1 MKNWNLFFYLIQ
13 RWPLGILVCLIG
25 CVSPRDQ
32 VGPLSSD
39 LKELAPSSD
48 RESGLGP
55 GLVESSKL
63 VDFLRLAVIN
73 NAGLKGAFY
82 RWKAALEKVPQ
93 VRALPDPNFTYG
105 YFVEQVETRVGP
117 QRQRFG
123 LNQRFPW
130 LGKLRL
136 RGDQAAKIA
145 RAAELQFESDR
156 FRVLFDVKDAYYELY
171 YLKEAIRTT
180 QENIQ
185 LVKHL
190 ERVAQAKFRSGGDV
204 SGVVKAQVEL
214 ARLEDELSSLSS
226 LRDPIVAKLNL
237 AMNRPPGSDLPIP
250 QVFELSNDADWEKDS
265 LMGLVDAS
273 PELRGVDA
281 LVEAAD
287 KGVALAR
294 KSFWPDV
301 TLGVDYVQT
310 DSAQG
315 LGVPGSGSDP
325 VMVMASINLPLWW
338 GKYRAEVREA
348 EARFEGA
355 IQDRMERRNQ
365 LHAELSLQTYRLGD
379 AERKIGLFGNTLT
392 PLAKHSLDVAE
403 QSYQAGRSDFLQM
416 IDAQRLLLDVQLSYQ
431 RAIADKEQRRA
442 QIEMLTG
449 RSSVLLDILPF
460 EE

>member
-1 MKNWNLFFYLIQ
+1 MNWKLFFDPIQ
-13 RWPLGILVCLIG
+13 RWPLGIVICVIG

-32 VGPLSSD
+32 VGPHSSD
-39 LKELAPSSD
+39 LNEVVSSADPESRAAPILD
-48 RESGLGP
+48 ET
-55 GLVESSKL
+55 SKL
-63 VDFLRLAVIN
+63 IDFLRSAVLN
-73 NAGLKGAFY
+73 NAGLKASFFE
-82 RWKAALEKVPQ
+82 WKAALERVPQ
-93 VRALPDPNFTYG
+93 VRALPDPHFTYG

-136 RGDQAAKIA
+136 RGDQAAKVA
-145 RAAELQFESDR
+145 EAAELQFESDR
-156 FRVLFDVKDAYYELY
+156 FRVLFDVKEAYYELY

-190 ERVAQAKFRSGGDV
+190 ENVAQAKFRSGSDV
-204 SGVVKAQVEL
+204 TGVVKAQVEL
-214 ARLEDELSSLSS
+214 ARLEDELSSLLS
-226 LRDPIVAKLNL
+226 LRDPIVAQLNL
-237 AMNRPPGSDLPIP
+237 AMNRPPGSDIPLPIG
-250 QVFELSNDADWEKDS
+250 FDLSSDANWEKEA
-265 LMGLVDAS
+265 LMGLLDES
-273 PELRGVDA
+273 PEMRGETA
-281 LVEAAD
+281 IVEATEA
-287 KGVALAR
+287 GVALAR
-294 KSFWPDV
+294 KSYWPDV
-301 TLGVDYVQT
+301 TLGVDYVET
-310 DSAQG
+310 DSARG

-355 IQDRMERRNQ
+355 IHDRMERRNK
-365 LHAELSLQTYRLGD
+365 LHAELSLQIYRLGD
-379 AERKIGLFGNTLT
+379 AERKISLFGNTLT

-403 QSYQAGRSDFLQM
+403 QSYQAGRSDFLQL

-449 RSSVLLDILPF
+449 RSSVLREISTY